1 MPEAE
6 RRRIGQTFSP
16 TNLRVIDVD
25 AFAKRVF
32 PDRRPRGL
40 ALYINIHIHKAMDV
54 WNGDLIL
61 SNGHS
66 ISGEFLKSIRRDK
79 A

>member
-25 AFAKRVF
+25 ASAKRVF
-32 PDRRPRGL
+32 PDSRPRGL
-40 ALYINIHIHKAMDV
+40 VLQINIHIHKAMDV
-54 WNGDLIL
+54 WSGHLIL
-61 SNGHS
+61 SNGHL
-66 ISGEFLKSIRRDK
+66 ISGESLKSITRDRS
-79 A
+79 